1 MARGKNICKT
11 LKGIRQKIADANGIS
26 YAPRECHYQG
36 DCLGTCP
43 ACEQEVRYL
52 ESELQKRRSMGFVN
66 KVAGIAAGICAL
78 AMPLEMEAQTVTKPT
93 KGTVPI
99 LKKDLPITDLSKG
112 EADSVT
118 VKGIVTDSLKE
129 PCIGT
134 LIRIKGTKKGVI
146 ADSNGQFAIK
156 VAKDAEL
163 EFRFIAMKTQVIKV
177 KDLKDPSYIT
187 VVLKDDNKDYSD
199 QVIIAG
205 GVTSSKITT
214 TDDVYRHYTPKIKGK
229 KKK

>member
-1 MARGKNICKT
+1 
-11 LKGIRQKIADANGIS
+11 
-26 YAPRECHYQG
+26 
-36 DCLGTCP
+36 
-43 ACEQEVRYL
+43 VRYL
-52 ESELQKRRSMGFVN
+52 EGELQKRRSMGFVN

-163 EFRFIAMKTQVIKV
+163 EFRFIAMETQVIKV
-177 KDLKDPSYIT
+177 KDLKDPSNISVIMKEDKT
-187 VVLKDDNKDYSD
+187 EWTEGIVV
-199 QVIIAG
+199 
-205 GVTSSKITT
+205 VTGEPSKKMSTK
-214 TDDVYRHYTPKIKGK
+214 DDVYGHYTPKMKSK

>member
-1 MARGKNICKT
+1 
-11 LKGIRQKIADANGIS
+11 
-26 YAPRECHYQG
+26 
-36 DCLGTCP
+36 
-43 ACEQEVRYL
+43 VRYL

-99 LKKDLPITDLSKG
+99 FKKDLPITDLSKG

-177 KDLKDPSYIT
+177 KDLKDPSNISVIMKEDKT
-187 VVLKDDNKDYSD
+187 EWTEGIVV
-199 QVIIAG
+199 
-205 GVTSSKITT
+205 VTGEPSKKMSTK
-214 TDDVYRHYTPKIKGK
+214 DDVYGHYTPKMKGK